1 MAMKRRTRQRLY
13 RVVMYAI
20 FIAVV
25 VWAVLA
31 TDWVKLT
38 TVFFNVEVAIKL
50 FPEVILIAL
59 RNTVLF
65 TLIAFVGG
73 TLLGVLFAVMKLS
86 TIGPY
91 RWFATAWIELFR
103 GMPAILTLFII
114 AFGLPIG
121 LGFRMPGGTIVSG
134 LLGLILVSSAYIA
147 EVIRAGIQAVP
158 KGQTEASRSLGMS
171 PLKTMFWV
179 ILPQGFR
186 IIIPP
191 MTNEFVLLL
200 KDTSLL
206 FVIGMTLTTKELTTF
221 ARDAQSMHANS
232 TPLIMAA
239 LLYLVVTIPLTR
251 AVAWLERRMARER

>member
-1 MAMKRRTRQRLY
+1 MAMKRTTRTKLY
-13 RVVMYAI
+13 RVTMYAI
-20 FIAVV
+20 FIAIVV
-25 VWAVLA
+25 LVAAA
-31 TDWVKLT
+31 TDWGKLGK
-38 TVFFNVEVAIKL
+38 VFFNVEVAIKQ
-50 FPEVILIAL
+50 FPNIIVIAL

-86 TIGPY
+86 SVGPY

-103 GMPAILTLFII
+103 GMPAILTLFIM
-114 AFGLPIG
+114 AYGVPIG
-121 LGFRMPGGTIVSG
+121 LGIKIPGGPIVA
-134 LLGLILVSSAYIA
+134 GLIGLIFVSSAYIA
-147 EVIRAGIQAVP
+147 EVVRAGIQAVP

-171 PLKTMFWV
+171 PMKTMIFIV
-179 ILPQGFR
+179 LPQGFR

-206 FVIGMTLTTKELTTF
+206 FIVGSTLMTKELTTF
-221 ARDAQSMHANS
+221 ARDAQSMAANS

-239 LLYLVVTIPLTR
+239 LLYLVITIPLTR
-251 AVAWLERRMARER
+251 FVAWLERKMAKQR